1 MKNTDMNFKNT
12 NKLIEELIEVYSDK
26 LDCLKNNSGCK
37 VKISLLIKFISDLKI
52 NYLYRI

>member
-26 LDCLKNNSGCK
+26 LDDLKNNSDCK
-37 VKISLLIKFISDLKI
+37 VQISLLIKFISDLKI